1 MKKVLGMG
9 AALVDILANVSD
21 EWIQAQG
28 VQKGGMN
35 MVDWPQME
43 KFLGALDNPIRVPGG
58 STCNTMVGLSRLHG
72 KAAFI
77 SKIGDDELGKLFQE
91 HLKNNGVESKL
102 GMSDVATGCV
112 FSAVTPDAQRSMWTY
127 LGASDF
133 LGSDDFTP
141 ALYDDVGLL
150 YAEGYRAFNGECFKK
165 SFTLA
170 RSLGVETALDFSSFG
185 VVEACRKLFDE
196 LFEEKMIDIIIANED
211 EAFAYAGVKEEAALE
226 VLAKK
231 AKVAVVKIG
240 KVKLKKGVDYTIVK
254 YVNNKNV
261 GTAKVVIK
269 GKGGLKGTR
278 VIKFKIRYNIGR
290 NKAVKGIYTIGTT
303 TFNRF
308 IFVKTKATMKSGRD
322 YRLSVVENSS
332 SKKVYKM
339 VGKGMYY
346 GTTYFTFYK

>member
-9 AALVDILANVSD
+9 AALVDILANVDDS
-21 EWIQAQG
+21 WIESQG

-43 KFLGALDNPIRVPGG
+43 KFLLSLKNPVRVPGG
-58 STCNTMVGLSRLHG
+58 STCNTMVGLSRLG
-72 KAAFI
+72 GRSAFI
-77 SKIGDDELGKLFQE
+77 SKIGDDDLGKIFQK
-91 HLKNNGVESKL
+91 HLERNGVESKL
-102 GMSDVATGCV
+102 GLSGAATGCV

-133 LGSDDFTP
+133 LGSADFVP

-165 SFTLA
+165 AFTLA

-185 VVEACRKLFDE
+185 VVDACRKLFDE

-211 EAFAYAGVKEEAALE
+211 EAFAYAGVKEEAALD

-240 KVKLKKGVDYTIVK
+240 KRGALIAKDGVV
-254 YVNNKNV
+254 
-261 GTAKVVIK
+261 
-269 GKGGLKGTR
+269 TR
-278 VIKFKIRYNIGR
+278 VQAGSA
-290 NKAVKGIYTIGTT
+290 KAIDTT
-303 TFNRF
+303 G
-308 IFVKTKATMKSGRD
+308 AGDLWASGFLYGYMNGWDMERSGN
-322 YRLSVVENSS
+322 LGSVVSNEVVQVMGAQIPEEGWARI
-332 SKKVYKM
+332 KEAM
-339 VGKGMYY
+339 V
-346 GTTYFTFYK
+346 

>member
-21 EWIQAQG
+21 EWIAAQG

-43 KFLGALDNPIRVPGG
+43 KFLGSLENPIRVPGG
-58 STCNTMVGLSRLHG
+58 STCNTMVGVARLGG

-77 SKIGDDELGKLFQE
+77 SKVGDDELGKLFQA
-91 HLKNNGVESKL
+91 HLKNNGVESKVGL
-102 GMSDVATGCV
+102 SEAATGCV

-185 VVEACRKLFDE
+185 VVDACRKLFDE
-196 LFEEKMIDIIIANED
+196 LFENKMIDIIIANED

-240 KVKLKKGVDYTIVK
+240 KRGALIAKDGVV
-254 YVNNKNV
+254 
-261 GTAKVVIK
+261 
-269 GKGGLKGTR
+269 TR
-278 VIKFKIRYNIGR
+278 VSAGAA
-290 NKAVKGIYTIGTT
+290 KAIDTT
-303 TFNRF
+303 G
-308 IFVKTKATMKSGRD
+308 AGDLWASGFLYGYMNGWDMERSGN
-322 YRLSVVENSS
+322 LGSIVSNEVVQVMGAQIPEEGWQRIHAQ
-332 SKKVYKM
+332 M
-339 VGKGMYY
+339 
-346 GTTYFTFYK
+346 

>member
-9 AALVDILANVSD
+9 AALVDILANVD
-21 EWIQAQG
+21 DAWIAAQG

-43 KFLGALDNPIRVPGG
+43 KFLGALQNPLRVPGG
-58 STCNTMVGLSRLHG
+58 STCNTMVGLSRLGG

-102 GMSDVATGCV
+102 GLSDAATGCV

-133 LGSDDFTP
+133 LASEDFVP
-141 ALYDDVGLL
+141 ALYDGVGLL
-150 YAEGYRAFNGECFKK
+150 YAEGYRAFNADCFKK

-185 VVEACRKLFDE
+185 VVEVCRKTIDE
-196 LFEEKMIDIIIANED
+196 LFDGRMIDIVIANED

-240 KVKLKKGVDYTIVK
+240 KRGALIAKDG
-254 YVNNKNV
+254 
-261 GTAKVVIK
+261 KVVHVNA
-269 GKGGLKGTR
+269 GPA
-278 VIKFKIRYNIGR
+278 
-290 NKAVKGIYTIGTT
+290 KAIDTT
-303 TFNRF
+303 G
-308 IFVKTKATMKSGRD
+308 ACDLWASGFLYGYMNGWDMERSGN
-322 YRLSVVENSS
+322 LGSVVSNEVVQVMGAQIPEDGW
-332 SKKVYKM
+332 KRILAAR
-339 VGKGMYY
+339 G
-346 GTTYFTFYK
+346 

>member
-9 AALVDILANVSD
+9 AALVDILANVD
-21 EWIQAQG
+21 DAWIESQG

-43 KFLGALDNPIRVPGG
+43 KFLAALQNPLRVPGG
-58 STCNTMVGLSRLHG
+58 STCNTMVGLSRLGG

-77 SKIGDDELGKLFQE
+77 SKVGDDELGKIFRE
-91 HLKNNGVESKL
+91 HLEKNGVESKL
-102 GMSDVATGCV
+102 GMSDAATGCV

-133 LGSDDFTP
+133 LVSEDFAP
-141 ALYDDVGLL
+141 ALYDGVGLL
-150 YAEGYRAFNGECFKK
+150 YAEGYRAFNADCFKK

-196 LFEEKMIDIIIANED
+196 LFAESMIDIIIANED
-211 EAFAYAGVKEEAALE
+211 EAYAYAGVKEEAALD

-240 KVKLKKGVDYTIVK
+240 KRGALI
-254 YVNNKNV
+254 
-261 GTAKVVIK
+261 AKD
-269 GKGGLKGTR
+269 GKVTR
-278 VIKFKIRYNIGR
+278 VQAGPA
-290 NKAVKGIYTIGTT
+290 KAIDTT
-303 TFNRF
+303 G
-308 IFVKTKATMKSGRD
+308 AGDLWASGFLYGYMNGWDMERSGN
-322 YRLSVVENSS
+322 LGSVVSNEVVQVMGAQIPEDGW
-332 SKKVYKM
+332 KRILAAR
-339 VGKGMYY
+339 G
-346 GTTYFTFYK
+346 